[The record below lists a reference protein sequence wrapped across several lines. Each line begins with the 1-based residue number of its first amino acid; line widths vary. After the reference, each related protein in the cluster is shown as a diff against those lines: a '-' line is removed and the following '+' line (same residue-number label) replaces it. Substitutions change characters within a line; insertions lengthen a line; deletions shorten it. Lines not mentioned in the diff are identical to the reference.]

1 MSFHINSVPFHFHR
15 FLRERR
21 PLLLLLVVALV
32 KSKSALVAATSARF
46 GMNGGNS
53 RTINDN
59 YGALAA
65 IRNT

>member
-21 PLLLLLVVALV
+21 PLLLLLVALV
-32 KSKSALVAATSARF
+32 KSKSALVAAVAARF